1 MKACPRT
8 RPCTAIFNCTI
19 RMSYWVQLPDTIEA
33 ENSVHAL
40 DPKAS
45 VRRQTDAFLM
55 YGNMRLDSEAHK
67 ALGPTMTSPVDKVA
81 KAATPQI
88 HPYRALVFSG
98 AEVGVRRSIH
108 GDGNKPAV
116 GHPGDG
122 GRDDLAGKPQRARIR
137 THLSLGIWIR
147 QPSTRNRS
155 LDNVKRSSRPL
166 ALKRG

>member
-55 YGNMRLDSEAHK
+55 YGNMRLDSETHQPFCVASSAFPVSPLDTTELK
-67 ALGPTMTSPVDKVA
+67 TALNQAP
-81 KAATPQI
+81 
-88 HPYRALVFSG
+88 F
-98 AEVGVRRSIH
+98 
-108 GDGNKPAV
+108 
-116 GHPGDG
+116 
-122 GRDDLAGKPQRARIR
+122 
-137 THLSLGIWIR
+137 
-147 QPSTRNRS
+147 
-155 LDNVKRSSRPL
+155 
-166 ALKRG
+166 